1 MSYLLD
7 TDICSAFIKGS
18 RQVWPKMMQYSG
30 QLHVS
35 AVTAA
40 ELFAWILRA
49 NATPNRQQAVL
60 DFFNDVTF
68 LDINRDVS
76 LKFGEIRAAQ
86 LDRGQFTL
94 EMDLLIASTGLVHG
108 LTLVT
113 HNTRDFADVPGLAL
127 EDWLT
132 P

>member
-1 MSYLLD
+1 VSYLID
-7 TDICSAFIKGS
+7 TDVCSAFLKGD
-18 RQVWPKMMQYSG
+18 RNVWQKVMQYSG

-40 ELFAWILRA
+40 ELFAWALRA
-49 NATPNRQQAVL
+49 KAPPERRQGVL
-60 DFFNDVTF
+60 DFLKDTTF
-68 LDINRDVS
+68 LEVDRDVS
-76 LKFGEIRAAQ
+76 LKFGEVRASQ
-86 LDRGQFTL
+86 LDEGQFTPP
-94 EMDLLIASTGLVHG
+94 MDLLIASTALTHG

-113 HNTRDFADVPGLAL
+113 HNTQDFVNIAGLTI